1 MKRVDTIA
9 AAPGTGASRQWP
21 ALPARLWLLLPL
33 ALVVAAHARH
43 LPAWLGAAWLACALA
58 SLLAAWR
65 GRAFPPWIKLPLALA
80 GVLGVLLHYGTVIG
94 PSGGVAL
101 LVFLSGVKLL
111 ELDGARDRIGL
122 LFVACFL
129 LVAHFLEAQ
138 SLPTAAYMALAALAV
153 TAGLIAEQRAM
164 PQPGATVLLAGRLL
178 MQALPLALLLFLLF
192 PRLPG
197 PLWGLPQ
204 QRAATTGLSDRMSP
218 GDIGQLARSDA
229 IALRAQFPDAR
240 PDSRQLYWR
249 GPVLWDYD
257 GRVWQTTPPSPAMSL
272 SAIGL
277 GATTRYV
284 VTLEPH
290 QQHWLLLLGLPAR
303 LPLADSTLDG
313 DLRWLARQPVR
324 ERLRYEVEAWLDFR
338 LQPDL
343 PPAQRARALALP
355 AGNPRSVA
363 LARQWA
369 AQTGDGRAL
378 VGRALD
384 LFHREDFHYTLQP
397 PLLGADAVDAFL
409 FDSRRGFCEHYA
421 GALVFLM
428 RAAGVPARVVTGY
441 QGGELNPLGD
451 YWIVRQRDAHAWAEV
466 WLPGEG
472 WVRVDP
478 TAAVAPERIERG
490 LDAALP
496 SAERPAPLLRLGDA
510 WLRPVRLT
518 WDMLNNQWNQWV
530 LGYDQARQRSLMQRV
545 SPHLA
550 DWRAMVWALAGGG
563 ALLLALLAA
572 MLWWRHGGDAP
583 KDAAWRAYR
592 RFRRRLARCGVTD
605 DASEAPEDYLR
616 RVARLHPQS
625 ARATD
630 RITRAYLAARYGR
643 PDPRAL
649 PRLLA
654 EVARFRPRPG
664 GSHRR

>member
-1 MKRVDTIA
+1 MNRVETLA
-9 AAPGTGASRQWP
+9 P
-21 ALPARLWLLLPL
+21 ALATGQGRKWSPLLARLWLLLPL
-33 ALVVAAHARH
+33 AMVVAPHVRH
-43 LPAWLGAAWLACALA
+43 LPTWLSAAWLACALA
-58 SLLAAWR
+58 SLGAVWR
-65 GRAFPPWIKLPLALA
+65 GRVWPAWIKLPLALA

-111 ELDGARDRIGL
+111 ELSGARDRIGL

-138 SLPTAAYMALAALAV
+138 SLSTALYMALAALAV
-153 TAGLIAEQRAM
+153 TAGLVAEQRAV
-164 PQPGATVLLAGRLL
+164 PQPADTVLSAGRLL
-178 MQALPLALLLFLLF
+178 LQALPLALLLFLLF

-204 QRAATTGLSDRMSP
+204 QRVATTGLSERMSP

-229 IALRAQFPDAR
+229 IALRAEFIGTQPDG
-240 PDSRQLYWR
+240 RQLYWR

-257 GRVWQTTPPSPAMSL
+257 GRVWQTTPPSPATGL

-277 GATTRYV
+277 GTTTRYV

-290 QQHWLLLLGLPAR
+290 QQRWLLLLGLPTR
-303 LPLADSTLDG
+303 LPVVDSTLDG
-313 DLRWLARQPVR
+313 DLRWLTRQPVR

-343 PPAQRARALALP
+343 PPEQRARALALP

-369 AQTGDGRAL
+369 GQHDDGRAL
-378 VGRALD
+378 VGRALNH
-384 LFHREDFHYTLQP
+384 FHRQNFHYTLQP

-409 FDSRRGFCEHYA
+409 FDARRGFCEHYA
-421 GALVFLM
+421 GAFVFLM

-441 QGGELNPLGD
+441 QGGELNPLGG

-490 LDAALP
+490 IDAALP
-496 SAERPAPLLRLGDA
+496 SAEQPAPLLRLGDA

-550 DWRAMVWALAGGG
+550 DWRAMVSALALGG
-563 ALLLALLAA
+563 ALLLALLVAA
-572 MLWWRHGGDAP
+572 LWWRHGGGAR
-583 KDAAWRAYR
+583 KDAAWHAYR
-592 RFRRRLARCGVTD
+592 RFRRRLARCGVAE
-605 DASEAPEDYLR
+605 DATEAPEDYLH
-616 RVARLHPQS
+616 RVVRLHPQS
-625 ARATD
+625 AKAAES
-630 RITRAYLAARYGR
+630 ITRAYLAARYGR

-649 PRLLA
+649 RRLLA
-654 EVARFRPRPG
+654 KVARFRPHP
-664 GSHRR
+664 